1 MTVRELVMKL
11 GYAQKDRMTVLIYRS
26 QWSEKDLKI
35 TKEVIFHDLLWKLIK
50 NDVVRDVVRKEIAE
64 AEVFSFNCDCHTM
77 IIEVK

>member
-11 GYAQKDRMTVLIYRS
+11 GFAQKDRMTVLIYRS
-26 QWSEKDLKI
+26 HWSEKDLKI

-50 NDVVRDVVRKEIAE
+50 NDVVRKEIVE